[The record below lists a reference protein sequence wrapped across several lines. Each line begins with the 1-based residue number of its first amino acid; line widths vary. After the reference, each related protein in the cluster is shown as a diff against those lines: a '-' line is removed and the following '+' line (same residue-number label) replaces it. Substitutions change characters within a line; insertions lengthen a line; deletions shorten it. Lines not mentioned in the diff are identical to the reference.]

1 MFLATKVDG
10 LPWWK
15 RDREL
20 EVDGQR
26 SYVDVLG
33 RSTGLERQA
42 LRAEQFIALACE
54 CLGVDLQDVASRR
67 QDSATGRLR
76 RLIASCGV
84 WRRTMGPEGWPFGG
98 GLEETLG
105 RRKPVGRRSQPTP
118 ERGQGFRHR
127 SQVSRSSD
135 VNEGDRTDRRNPS
148 RRARKLRKF
157 LLTPFKTTR
166 RGREGEGTAQ
176 TIRARSVVVIS
187 PEE

>member
-1 MFLATKVDG
+1 MKEDGLGDEVDG

-42 LRAEQFIALACE
+42 LGAEQFIVLACE
-54 CLGVDLQDVASRR
+54 CLGVDLLDVASRR

-84 WRRTMGPEGWPFGG
+84 ERWDQRA
-98 GLEETLG
+98 G
-105 RRKPVGRRSQPTP
+105 RLAAVLKK
-118 ERGQGFRHR
+118 H
-127 SQVSRSSD
+127 
-135 VNEGDRTDRRNPS
+135 
-148 RRARKLRKF
+148 
-157 LLTPFKTTR
+157 
-166 RGREGEGTAQ
+166 
-176 TIRARSVVVIS
+176 SVVVSRWVGEASQLRNDDKDFVTDLESLDQAMSTKAIERI
-187 PEE
+187 EEIRVAEQES